1 MIWLV
6 LLYATMTA
14 VCYGGSRMVNR
25 QISVR
30 WRMSRPGSFLLAVLW
45 PLMTVW
51 WILRSLLYRWG
62 IMTQPED
69 MFPRR

>member
-1 MIWLV
+1 MFW
-6 LLYATMTA
+6 YAMMTA
-14 VCYGGSRMVNR
+14 FIYWGSRTVNR
-25 QISVR
+25 QISAR

-51 WILRSLLYRWG
+51 WIVRFFLYRWN

-69 MFPRR
+69 MFPKR